1 MSRNFPS
8 FQEQIVGAPL
18 AHQHRLHS
26 LLLQRRW
33 NSNSPK
39 VFTCSA
45 ILTGTSLKKS
55 HYRYYRYVEMLQHSI
70 LAEQL
75 AAGISRLK
83 VVVSTKSKT

>member
-33 NSNSPK
+33 TSQFSKSLHMQRNSHWDEFREK
-39 VFTCSA
+39 
-45 ILTGTSLKKS
+45 SLK
-55 HYRYYRYVEMLQHSI
+55 VEMLQHSI

-83 VVVSTKSKT
+83 VVVSIKFKT